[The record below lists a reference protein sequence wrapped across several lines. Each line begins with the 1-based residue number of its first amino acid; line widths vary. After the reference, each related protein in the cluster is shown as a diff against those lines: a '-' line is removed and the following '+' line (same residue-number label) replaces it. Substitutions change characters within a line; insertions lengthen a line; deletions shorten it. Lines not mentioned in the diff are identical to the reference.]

1 MRARCRFFLTPAMVA
16 IFVFCLAAMQAQ
28 STIPASPNPAQNPVP
43 VYKSNTRAVAVDV
56 VVTRGQDEPVTSL
69 HRQDFQVIEDGKPQ
83 QIDFFEE
90 HTVPVASAP
99 IPPLPALPPHVYT
112 NVPAAPQSDS
122 VNVLLLDS
130 LNTPRQD
137 QSQVRRQILEFLKT
151 MKPQARI
158 AIFML
163 GSRLRLI
170 QGFSDDPAVLRA
182 AVEDKK
188 SGFDPMTTE
197 VSRGRTEDDEDKREV
212 EVRQQNRVAS
222 VASLQ
227 ASQVEF
233 VEMES
238 DNRVA
243 MTLEALRNL
252 GRYLAGIPGRKNLI
266 WFASQYPVDFFPKSL
281 EKEPFNDRREH
292 TEAIKETADLLMLS
306 KVALYPIDAE
316 GMMNDHPMDSDHDL
330 AAAGLGGG
338 LLRNTMNGANDRAAK
353 MSAME
358 QLAAETGGEAIF
370 NNNDLNSALGRAIH
384 NGAHYYTIVY
394 TPTDK
399 KMDGQFR
406 RIQVKLYQVKLDQG
420 KYNLSYRRGYYADDS
435 TAAAQTNP
443 DASTNSSSATKQD
456 VSIKTDH
463 LRSLMVRGMPSST
476 QILYGVRV
484 IPASPQPAPDA
495 KRAGLNAKLS
505 GPTTRYAI
513 DFLIDSKQVQFE
525 ATPEGNHTGKIRV
538 ELLAYDR
545 DGKALNWN
553 GATMH
558 SAMDSATYADVQ
570 KSGVPVHMEIDVPN
584 TQVYLATGIYD
595 LEANTAGTLEIPID
609 AGGKSATVA
618 MKIARG
624 SK

>member
-1 MRARCRFFLTPAMVA
+1 MRMRSLFS
-16 IFVFCLAAMQAQ
+16 LAVVGIGCAAAAYAQ
-28 STIPASPNPAQNPVP
+28 TAAPIVVP
-43 VYKSNTRAVAVDV
+43 VTYAQGPVIKANTHAVAVDV

-69 HRQDFQVIEDGKPQ
+69 SKDDFQILEDGKSQP
-83 QIDFFEE
+83 IDFFEE
-90 HTVPVASAP
+90 HTVPVAPAA
-99 IPPLPALPPHVYT
+99 IAPLPALPLHVYT
-112 NVPAAPQSDS
+112 NVPAGPQSDS
-122 VNVLLLDS
+122 VNVVLLDS

-137 QSQVRRQILEFLKT
+137 QSQVRQQILEFLKT
-151 MKPQARI
+151 MKPEARI

-188 SGFDPMTTE
+188 AGVDPITTE

-212 EVRQQNRVAS
+212 EVRQKNRVAS

-233 VEMES
+233 AEMES

-252 GRYLAGIPGRKNLI
+252 GRNLAGIPGRKNLI

-281 EKEPFNDRREH
+281 EKQPFNDHREH

-316 GMMNDHPMDSDHDL
+316 GMMNDHPMDSEHDL
-330 AAAGLGGG
+330 AAAGLGAG
-338 LLRNTMNGANDRAAK
+338 LLRNTMNGANERAAK

-394 TPTDK
+394 TPTNKD
-399 KMDGQFR
+399 MNGQFR
-406 RIQVKLYQVKLDQG
+406 RVQVKLSQG

-435 TAAAQTNP
+435 SGAVQAKFDGKPGDKSGTQA
-443 DASTNSSSATKQD
+443 KQD
-456 VSIKTDH
+456 VDMKFGY
-463 LRSLMVRGMPSST
+463 LRSLMVRGMPSAT

-484 IPASPQPAPDA
+484 VPAAPQPAVDA

-505 GPTTRYAI
+505 GPTIRYAV
-513 DFLIDSKQVQFE
+513 DFLVDSKQVHFE
-525 ATPEGNHTGKIRV
+525 ATPEGNHVGRIRV

-545 DGKALNWN
+545 DGKALNWT

-558 SAMDSATYADVQ
+558 SAMDAATYADVQ

-584 TQVYLATGIYD
+584 TQVYLSTGIYD
-595 LEANTAGTLEIPID
+595 LDANTAGTLEVPLD
-609 AGGKSATVA
+609 SGSKPATVA
-618 MKIARG
+618 MRTGPANKPEN
-624 SK
+624 K